1 MPEIN
6 GWEDLRRK
14 VIQEEFSNVPMDS
27 RNTAKFEQSVNAKVW
42 ENIREKLITELQ
54 SRGITFETRLHDI
67 KRDSGYYMYD
77 TKDKDGNPIYTIRM
91 PDGQKYS
98 NIQNPF
104 DERDLFSVV
113 YSLFHE
119 YKHILQRENSVY
131 HIQQVNEENISFG
144 MAGMISEYF
153 VEYDMANYAND
164 PRELDA
170 QIYGIKQALKYIQ
183 ENYPWVDVEKCCL
196 EYVKSFIDAQKK
208 DGFPKL
214 SFSEK
219 ASGSI
224 QEILAD
230 LKNRMKNPTRAKLS
244 KIELNDYYDED
255 SPEKLLR
262 DKLTD
267 EFVKKYDECQSVIEK
282 DQMLVNLILKV
293 YPEATQEYPIL
304 KMEKNKGGKSK
315 MDVHEK
321 ISDLKLDISDS
332 EKKIEQLKKE
342 IQELKKQGNST
353 YMQVLAKRLQISE
366 LEIDIIDSQGAADR
380 MAKGE
385 ILKDLKEKK
394 DGKQFL
400 EHKYLSD
407 CYRNNNELQRR
418 LALDEKLNIKLK
430 MMIAN
435 KQVGTKEY
443 QELQEEIKSNNDAI
457 LMAQSTLDKSIQLY
471 AKQGGK
477 QGTNIDFNITYTD
490 ILEQY
495 ERDNQNVDL
504 VKRPYDIQQLA
515 DDISTRFVES
525 DDKQTA
531 SLQTRGE
538 TTVIFSNGLNGTS
551 KELAEIYGE
560 MFAYYSVY
568 ENAMFEESSR
578 MAETALGTSI
588 SMPEEIIKRDDNEYI
603 IVYTDEKGQCV
614 GIPCSRNQESGELE
628 VKNGDG
634 TLISQKEMARIREM
648 ESNKGKVIYDQMET
662 QVVRHNIEKSIQ
674 DGKVTEIVEVTDP
687 KIVQYLNQQ
696 NGLNKYSARDDA
708 SKVYMISRQDEN
720 GNSHYEFVAHNGSR
734 GYTKLEGLQQVPN
747 KQNSIIVEGSRI
759 PGQLTPMQRVDCT
772 FVDKNGNSYY
782 AYHQFGQG
790 EMALSYSEHGKE
802 DMDKAEVSK
811 DSGLNKMLHNSRVR
825 SLMRA
830 GYNAMG
836 IGYEKVKSIYHKF
849 RGKEKEN
856 EVENTRED

>member
-1 MPEIN
+1 M
-6 GWEDLRRK
+6 
-14 VIQEEFSNVPMDS
+14 
-27 RNTAKFEQSVNAKVW
+27 AKLEQSVNARVW
-42 ENIREKLITELQ
+42 ENIRKKMITELQ

-67 KRDSGYYMYD
+67 KRDSGYYMFD
-77 TKDKDGNPIYTIRM
+77 KKDKDGNPIYTIMM
-91 PDGQKYS
+91 PDGQELS
-98 NIQNPF
+98 DNQNPF
-104 DERDLFSVV
+104 DERDLFSFV

-119 YKHILQRENSVY
+119 YKHILQREDSVY
-131 HIQQVNEENISFG
+131 HIQQVNEENMSFG

-153 VEYDMANYAND
+153 VEYDEANYAND

-170 QIYGIKQALKYIQ
+170 QIYGIEQAVKYIQ
-183 ENYPWVDVEKCCL
+183 KNYPWVDVEKCCL
-196 EYVKSFIDAQKK
+196 GFVKNFIDVQKK
-208 DGFPKL
+208 SGFPEL

-224 QEILAD
+224 GEILAD
-230 LKNRMKNPTRAKLS
+230 LRNRMENPTRAKLS
-244 KIELNDYYDED
+244 DIELNDYYDEG
-255 SPEKLLR
+255 SPEKMLR
-262 DKLTD
+262 DKVTD
-267 EFVKKYDECQSVIEK
+267 EFKKKYDECQSIMEK
-282 DQMLVNLILKV
+282 DQMLVDIILEV
-293 YPEATQEYPIL
+293 YPEATQEYPIV
-304 KMEKNKGGKSK
+304 KMKSKGEKGK

-353 YMQVLAKRLQISE
+353 YIQVLTKKLQISE

-385 ILKDLKEKK
+385 VLKDLKEKK

-418 LALDEKLNIKLK
+418 LALDAKLNINLK

-443 QELQEEIKSNNDAI
+443 QELQAEIKSNNEAI

-477 QGTNIDFNITYTD
+477 QGTNIDFSVPYTY

-495 ERDNQNVDL
+495 ERDSKNTDL

-515 DDISTRFVES
+515 DDMSTKSVELN
-525 DDKQTA
+525 DIQTA
-531 SLQTRGE
+531 LSQIRKE
-538 TTVIFSNGLNGTS
+538 TTAIFSNGLNGTS

-560 MFAYYSVY
+560 MFTHYSVY
-568 ENAMFEESSR
+568 GNTMFEDSSR
-578 MAETALGTSI
+578 MAEMALGTSMPE
-588 SMPEEIIKRDDNEYI
+588 MPEEIIKRDDNKYI
-603 IVYTDEKGQCV
+603 IVYTDEKGKYV
-614 GIPCSRNQESGELE
+614 GIPCSRNQENGELE
-628 VKNGDG
+628 VIGGDG
-634 TLISQKEMARIREM
+634 VVINNEQLSRMRETTAD
-648 ESNKGKVIYDQMET
+648 KDKITYDQMEM
-662 QVVRHNIEKSIQ
+662 QVVRYNIERSIQ

-687 KIVQYLNQQ
+687 KLVHYLNQQ
-696 NGLNKYSARDDA
+696 NGLNKYSARDDS
-708 SKVYMISRQDEN
+708 SKVYMISRQDED
-720 GNSHYEFVAHNGSR
+720 GNTHYEFVAHNGLQ

-747 KQNSIIVEGSRI
+747 KQKSIIIDGSRI
-759 PGQLTPMQRVDCT
+759 PGQPTPMQRVDCA
-772 FVDKNGNSYY
+772 FIDNDGNSYF

-790 EMALSYSEHGKE
+790 EMVLSYSEHGKE
-802 DMDKAEVSK
+802 NAYKIEVSK
-811 DSGLNKMLHNSRVR
+811 DSGLNRMLHNSRVR

-836 IGYEKVKSIYHKF
+836 IGYEKVKTVYSKF
-849 RGKEKEN
+849 KGKDKEN

>member
-1 MPEIN
+1 
-6 GWEDLRRK
+6 
-14 VIQEEFSNVPMDS
+14 
-27 RNTAKFEQSVNAKVW
+27 
-42 ENIREKLITELQ
+42 
-54 SRGITFETRLHDI
+54 
-67 KRDSGYYMYD
+67 
-77 TKDKDGNPIYTIRM
+77 
-91 PDGQKYS
+91 
-98 NIQNPF
+98 
-104 DERDLFSVV
+104 
-113 YSLFHE
+113 
-119 YKHILQRENSVY
+119 
-131 HIQQVNEENISFG
+131 
-144 MAGMISEYF
+144 
-153 VEYDMANYAND
+153 
-164 PRELDA
+164 
-170 QIYGIKQALKYIQ
+170 
-183 ENYPWVDVEKCCL
+183 
-196 EYVKSFIDAQKK
+196 
-208 DGFPKL
+208 
-214 SFSEK
+214 
-219 ASGSI
+219 
-224 QEILAD
+224 
-230 LKNRMKNPTRAKLS
+230 
-244 KIELNDYYDED
+244 
-255 SPEKLLR
+255 
-262 DKLTD
+262 
-267 EFVKKYDECQSVIEK
+267 
-282 DQMLVNLILKV
+282 
-293 YPEATQEYPIL
+293 
-304 KMEKNKGGKSK
+304 
-315 MDVHEK
+315 
-321 ISDLKLDISDS
+321 
-332 EKKIEQLKKE
+332 
-342 IQELKKQGNST
+342 
-353 YMQVLAKRLQISE
+353 MQVLAKRLQISE